1 MVAMEALYDNR
12 KRTMIACILIVVT
25 VIATLFIYVY
35 PIRSYYTQKAEENIE
50 QQRLAVLVEANAKM
64 KEERKSLSTDEK
76 IEQIAREQYRLVKP
90 GEEAYI
96 VSGQEPAVP
105 KTAP

>member
-1 MVAMEALYDNR
+1 MNRMDATYDSR
-12 KRTMIACILIVVT
+12 KRTMIACVLVIIT

-35 PIRSYYTQKAEENIE
+35 PIRTYYAQQTEEKIE
-50 QQRLAVLVEANAKM
+50 RQRLAVLVEANAKM

-96 VSGQEPAVP
+96 VSGQSSSADRDLP
-105 KTAP
+105 

>member
-1 MVAMEALYDNR
+1 MDVTYDNR
-12 KRTMIACILIVVT
+12 KRTMIACVLIVIT

-35 PIRSYYTQKAEENIE
+35 PIRSYYSQKQEEKIE
-50 QQRLAVLVEANAKM
+50 RERLAVLVEANAKM

-76 IEQIAREQYRLVKP
+76 IEEIAREQYRLVKP

-96 VSGQEPAVP
+96 VSGQEPTVS
-105 KTAP
+105 TAP